1 MPGNLAYKPDG
12 YASVAVYMMA
22 DEAHRVIKFVKAT
35 FHAEIL
41 RKKDRPDGRIMH
53 AELRIDNSVVML
65 SDSTDEYPAFPVWLH
80 VHVPDV
86 DAAYA
91 RALEA
96 GGVSVQAPGRK
107 TRKTAAA
114 GCATQPATSGGYP
127 HGSDRIHNP
136 GSGYLKIRQAS

>member
-1 MPGNLAYKPDG
+1 MPGNLDYQPDG

-53 AELRIDNSVVML
+53 AELRIDDSVVML
-65 SDSTDEYPAFPVWLH
+65 SDSSDEYPAFPVWLH
-80 VHVPDV
+80 VYVPDV

-96 GGVSVQAPGRK
+96 GGVSIQAPAQKDDEDRRSGVRDPAGNIWWIS
-107 TRKTAAA
+107 TRV
-114 GCATQPATSGGYP
+114 G
-127 HGSDRIHNP
+127 
-136 GSGYLKIRQAS
+136 

>member
-35 FHAEIL
+35 FSCGIL
-41 RKKDRPDGRIMH
+41 RKKDPGRTAGSCMRNCGSTILFRSCRTAPTNTRP
-53 AELRIDNSVVML
+53 
-65 SDSTDEYPAFPVWLH
+65 FPLWLH
-80 VHVPDV
+80 VYVPDV

-96 GGVSVQAPGRK
+96 GGVSIQAPAQKDDEDRRSGVRDPAGNIWWIS
-107 TRKTAAA
+107 TRV
-114 GCATQPATSGGYP
+114 G
-127 HGSDRIHNP
+127 
-136 GSGYLKIRQAS
+136 